1 MGVIFW
7 GSTESF
13 SGEATAARILP
24 LLRALLPW
32 ADLAQLE
39 LLHAML
45 RKGGHVLEYGILA
58 WLWFRAF
65 SPAGHP
71 RALPRI
77 EGTAQ
82 GSTEGGLSALKSN
95 RHALAAFAISVAY
108 AGLDELHQAWTR
120 VRTGSLRDVLWDAA
134 GAAAALGL
142 LPFGWKSTATLLT
155 TILLWIGA
163 LGGTLLLLL
172 ALLAGA
178 PARWLWA
185 SAPLAWVAL
194 VGWRWLRR
202 NRQL

>member
-13 SGEATAARILP
+13 SAEATAARILP
-24 LLRALLPW
+24 LLHALLPW

-39 LLHAML
+39 LVHAML
-45 RKGGHVLEYGILA
+45 RKSGHLLEYGILA
-58 WLWFRAF
+58 WLWFRAL

-71 RALPRI
+71 RPLLRI
-77 EGTAQ
+77 ARTAQ
-82 GSTEGGLSALKSN
+82 GSTEGGF
-95 RHALAAFAISVAY
+95 ALAAFAISVAY

-120 VRTGSLRDVLWDAA
+120 VRTGSLPDVLLDAA

-142 LPFGWKSTATLLT
+142 LPFGWKATATLLT
-155 TILLWIGA
+155 TILLWTGA
-163 LGGTLLLLL
+163 AGGTLLLLL

-194 VGWRWLRR
+194 GGWRWLRR